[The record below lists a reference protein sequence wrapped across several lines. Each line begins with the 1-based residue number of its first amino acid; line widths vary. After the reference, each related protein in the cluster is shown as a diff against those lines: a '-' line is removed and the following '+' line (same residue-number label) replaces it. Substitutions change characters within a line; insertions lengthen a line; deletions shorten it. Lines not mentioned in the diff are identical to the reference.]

1 MKRVLLYII
10 IIIAGCKEE
19 YNVPVDATGYNYL
32 VVEGNI
38 VAGND
43 STFIHLTR
51 TIPVDDTSNLTPE
64 TNARVQVESE
74 GGELY
79 LLQEKGDGIYF
90 APPLNINTGNNYRLH
105 IVTSDGKE
113 YASDYVPVKTTP
125 PIDSVS
131 WKPDASNGVAIY
143 VTTHDPA
150 GNTRYYRWEYDETW
164 EHRSRSGSLL
174 IYDPALHD
182 VRYRLPEE
190 QIYRCWNSDA
200 PGDIQIANTAG
211 LSADVLFEKPLTN
224 IPYNSVKISFVY
236 SIRVRQY
243 ALTKEAYEFWDN
255 LKKNT
260 EEQGG
265 IFGPRPFADY
275 GNIRCITD
283 PTEPV
288 VGFISACSLSQQRIY
303 IEWEQVQWPFYYPFC
318 QDSTVAPSMIE
329 TVFSGPFV
337 LPIAYTSPPR
347 GAVIGSGPECVDCR
361 LTGGGTTV
369 RPPYMP

>member
-1 MKRVLLYII
+1 MRRVLLGFL

-43 STFIHLTR
+43 STFVHLTR
-51 TIPVDDTSNLTPE
+51 TIPVDDTSNLKPE
-64 TNARVQVESE
+64 TNASVQVESE
-74 GGELY
+74 AGETYQLS
-79 LLQEKGDGIYF
+79 EKGDGIYF
-90 APPLNINTGNNYRLH
+90 APPLNIYAGNNYRLH

-125 PIDSVS
+125 LIDSVS
-131 WKPDASNGVAIY
+131 WKLDANSGVTIY

-150 GNTRYYRWEYDETW
+150 GDTRYYRWEYDETW
-164 EHRSRSGSLL
+164 EHRSKDSSLL
-174 IYDPALHD
+174 IYDPGLRN

-190 QIYRCWNSDA
+190 QIYRCWNSDTS
-200 PGDIQIANTAG
+200 GNILIANTAG

-224 IPYNSVKISFVY
+224 IPYGPVKISRVY
-236 SIRVRQY
+236 SILVKQY

-275 GNIRCITD
+275 GNMHCITD
-283 PTEPV
+283 PNEPV
-288 VGFISACSLSQQRIY
+288 VGFISACSVSQQRIY
-303 IEWEQVQWPFYYPFC
+303 INWKQVQWPFYFPSC
-318 QDSTVAPSMIE
+318 KDSVVAPAMVE
-329 TVFSGPFV
+329 TVYSGPFL
-337 LPIAYTSPPR
+337 LPITYVSPPR
-347 GAVIGSGPECVDCR
+347 DAVLGSAPECVDCR